1 MDELNARNM
10 IRFSEWGRSPA
21 LELPEP
27 EKRVRGAHLTM
38 DKKTFVRRYG
48 IAIIAAALFT
58 LYSVLLSAYVDYKT
72 EKRVREECA
81 VEYAAMLEAHKE
93 EQAQAQAA
101 EYFLSGEASRE
112 AFFNQEIDA
121 VAVVIAKLN
130 TDAQK
135 ASEAACMIARHMNP
149 AYPNSFKEIA
159 EQPQQWPLYDGKDK
173 TFSTHDREIASH
185 ADRIVEIRDGVLSE
199 DSRMEIRDAVLSES
213 RNAESSDGVLSEDSS
228 ADDRSFEE
236 PGGGDA
242 E

>member
-173 TFSTHDREIASH
+173 TFSTHDREIAESIIRPYLESGIIPNGLT
-185 ADRIVEIRDGVLSE
+185 ADMVYGAWSTNDFILRDSYENTAGMTTW
-199 DSRMEIRDAVLSES
+199 RYA
-213 RNAESSDGVLSEDSS
+213 G
-228 ADDRSFEE
+228 
-236 PGGGDA
+236 
-242 E
+242 

>member
-173 TFSTHDREIASH
+173 TFSTHDREIAEGIIRPYLESGIIPNGLT
-185 ADRIVEIRDGVLSE
+185 ADMVYGAWSTNDFILRDSYENTAGMTTW
-199 DSRMEIRDAVLSES
+199 RYA
-213 RNAESSDGVLSEDSS
+213 G
-228 ADDRSFEE
+228 
-236 PGGGDA
+236 
-242 E
+242 

>member
-10 IRFSEWGRSPA
+10 IRFSEWGRSPE

-173 TFSTHDREIASH
+173 TFSTHDREIAESIIRPYLESGIIPNGLT
-185 ADRIVEIRDGVLSE
+185 ADMVYGAWSTNDFILRDSYENKAGMTTW
-199 DSRMEIRDAVLSES
+199 RYA
-213 RNAESSDGVLSEDSS
+213 G
-228 ADDRSFEE
+228 
-236 PGGGDA
+236 
-242 E
+242 